1 MQTLT
6 KLRILV
12 HLGCAL
18 PLAWLGY
25 VLAIG
30 DETAL
35 GADPIKEVEHF
46 LGYTAIVI
54 FCVMFLLGIVLQVIN
69 KNQYQILR
77 RPLGLWAFTWALLHV
92 SSYAFLELGLD
103 ISLLLSE
110 LITRPYL
117 ILGAI
122 AFSILLAMAVT
133 SIPQVKNW
141 LGKRW
146 FTVHQF
152 AYISIICAAIHYYW
166 SVKGFT
172 LPPIIIGIFVAIIVA
187 WKYLG
192 KWVLARKQAV

>member
-1 MQTLT
+1 MQLLT

-12 HLGCAL
+12 HLGCVL
-18 PLAWLGY
+18 PLVWLSY

-35 GADPIKEVEHF
+35 GADPIKEIEHF
-46 LGYTAIVI
+46 LGYTAIII
-54 FCVMFLLGIVLQVIN
+54 FCVMFVLGIVLQLL
-69 KNQYQILR
+69 NQNQFQILR
-77 RPLGLWAFTWALLHV
+77 RPLGLWAFAWAVLHV
-92 SSYAFLELGLD
+92 ASYAFLELGLNF
-103 ISLLLSE
+103 SLLLSE
-110 LITRPYL
+110 LVTRPYL

-122 AFSILLAMAVT
+122 AFVILLVMSLT
-133 SIPQVKNW
+133 SLPSIKNW

-152 AYISIICAAIHYYW
+152 AYVAIICAFVHYYW

-172 LPPIIIGIFVAIIVA
+172 LPPIIIGITVAIIVA

-192 KWVLARKQAV
+192 KWVLTRKQAV